1 MKEYVSIKG
10 LVLRLIVLKYYLTV
24 PNIMT
29 RAVDISLSK
38 GQGLA
43 IGNMVCVCLEIK
55 VSSYL
60 FSFWNFF
67 VNFYAY
73 LNY

>member
-1 MKEYVSIKG
+1 
-10 LVLRLIVLKYYLTV
+10 
-24 PNIMT
+24 MT